1 MLQEFLK
8 EELSKEKTRNA
19 VGVKGAATRSRRPS
33 AARG

>member
-8 EELSKEKTRNA
+8 EELSKEKPHNA
-19 VGVKGAATRSRRPS
+19 VRVKGASIRSRRPS